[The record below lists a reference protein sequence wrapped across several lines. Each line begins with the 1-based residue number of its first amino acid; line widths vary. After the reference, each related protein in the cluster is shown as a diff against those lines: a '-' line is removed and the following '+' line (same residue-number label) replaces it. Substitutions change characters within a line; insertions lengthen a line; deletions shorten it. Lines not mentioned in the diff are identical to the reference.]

1 MNPKMSAQPNIPKDM
16 FFAVENSEALQRRY
30 VSGSPRLLVRSTRN
44 CTRNYF
50 PQGGIDYAFTTRIF
64 ITRDIAMAEF
74 FFLLFAVAIFYLAIR
89 VS

>member
-1 MNPKMSAQPNIPKDM
+1 MNPKMSAQANIPKDILL
-16 FFAVENSEALQRRY
+16 AVENSEAFERRY
-30 VSGSPRLLVRSTRN
+30 VSGLRRLLVRSTRN

-50 PQGGIDYAFTTRIF
+50 PQGGIGYAFTTSTFGRK
-64 ITRDIAMAEF
+64 DIVMAEF